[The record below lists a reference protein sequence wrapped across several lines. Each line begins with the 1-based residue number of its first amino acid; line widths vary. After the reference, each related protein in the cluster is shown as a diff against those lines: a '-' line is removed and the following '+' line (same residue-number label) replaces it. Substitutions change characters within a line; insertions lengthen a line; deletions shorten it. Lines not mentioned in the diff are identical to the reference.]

1 MPPIFERIYATVAR
15 IPSGRVATYGDIALH
30 LGMPQGARTVG
41 WAMRQ
46 CPHGLPWHRVINA
59 QGKSSLRGEARDRQY
74 ALLAEEGVVA
84 EIGGR
89 IDLEQYRWQEI

>member
-41 WAMRQ
+41 WAMRK

-59 QGKSSLRGEARDRQY
+59 QGKSSLRGEGRELQY
-74 ALLAEEGVVA
+74 ALLAKEGVVA
-84 EIGGR
+84 GIGGR